1 MTTLLRGSALYR
13 PVLPAP
19 CATYLDSLQEKG
31 GIPPALQKLSYAGKH
46 FEDSQRT
53 LQQ

>member
-1 MTTLLRGSALYR
+1 M
-13 PVLPAP
+13 
-19 CATYLDSLQEKG
+19 QEKG

-53 LQQ
+53 LQQYGYQLCFVSSLLTWAHIQGISAI